1 MTDKNAVAAIYDT
14 HIQAEEAIKELQR
27 AGFNIMKI
35 QFFVYSCIG
44 FLSGVSSILY
54 VSLVR
59 HVHPFNLMGMLL
71 DVIAAVVLGGASL
84 AGGSGTVLGT
94 ILGVGMIHFIKN
106 SLVLMRIPSYWD
118 PVVIGLI
125 IIVSTGINAY
135 RKTFDRAGI
144 KGIDV

>member
-1 MTDKNAVAAIYDT
+1 
-14 HIQAEEAIKELQR
+14 
-27 AGFNIMKI
+27 MKI
-35 QFFVYSCIG
+35 QFFVYSYIG
-44 FLSGVSSILY
+44 FLSGIASILY

-59 HVHPFNLMGMLL
+59 HVQPFNLMGMLL

-94 ILGVGMIHFIKN
+94 MLGVGMIYFIKN
-106 SLVLMRIPSYWD
+106 SLILMKIPSYWD

-135 RKTFDRAGI
+135 RKILGRSGVKIIEA
-144 KGIDV
+144 